1 SSLQSTYVFNS
12 DPWGGGAMRL
22 DFVSDN
28 GYVNSGWSWIPL
40 AQLERSEFNATSYGN
55 SETFSA
61 LYDVVTRANKVIT
74 KTPEIESI
82 TQGTADRIVG
92 EAQTLRATAYL
103 MLAMTYGDVPLVE
116 EPLTVAESEV
126 GKSSKSEIMNF
137 VIQDLKNAA
146 LKLPPE
152 ISSGEWGRLPRAA
165 ALGMAARAE
174 LYAGDYSSAAATAK
188 EIIDS
193 NRYSLYPDYD
203 GLFSSENEINDEI
216 IFPVTFARG
225 QGGEG

>member
-1 SSLQSTYVFNS
+1 MKKLVFIIAAFLMLSGCTDRVLDLDNKNQLAEGNFWSSADDAELALMGVYSSLQSTYVFNS

-126 GKSSKSEIMNF
+126 GNSSK
-137 VIQDLKNAA
+137 
-146 LKLPPE
+146 
-152 ISSGEWGRLPRAA
+152 
-165 ALGMAARAE
+165 
-174 LYAGDYSSAAATAK
+174 
-188 EIIDS
+188 
-193 NRYSLYPDYD
+193 
-203 GLFSSENEINDEI
+203 
-216 IFPVTFARG
+216 
-225 QGGEG
+225 